1 MNRSLAA
8 RAVPF
13 LRTFTAIFA
22 LVGEAVLVDGCSR
35 RAASAASVTDT
46 TTMPGVPAAGA
57 APPVAAPPDDTSPAG
72 ARGNLAQRLAAE
84 VAARHGAA
92 ASGPRVEDVAT
103 ALRRAGVAIT
113 SPSQVLART
122 IGAVYCASAGT
133 PAGLALAVCE
143 FADEAGA
150 ERGLAY
156 SHRTFDRLV
165 PGRTLLRNRSTVLT
179 LSGGDAGAAPAAE
192 ATRVS
197 SVFAAL

>member
-8 RAVPF
+8 RALPL
-13 LRTFTAIFA
+13 LRTFSATLA
-22 LVGEAVLVDGCSR
+22 LVGGAVFVDGCSR
-35 RAASAASVTDT
+35 RAGPAASVTAPT
-46 TTMPGVPAAGA
+46 TTPGALAGPAASA
-57 APPVAAPPDDTSPAG
+57 ATPDDSSPAA

-84 VAARHGAA
+84 AAGRRGAA

-103 ALRRAGVAIT
+103 ALRRAGVAVT

-122 IGAVYCASAGT
+122 IDALYCAAAST